1 MGGQWYDVN
10 ISIPGCDKNMPGC
23 LIAMARVNRPSLMVR
38 TLSQPSLIISR
49 STEEL
54 LEQELLVV
62 VRH

>member
-1 MGGQWYDVN
+1 MGGQWYDGN

-38 TLSQPSLIISR
+38 TLSHPTLIISR

-62 VRH
+62 AHH